1 MNPSETQQQT
11 RTANEI
17 NAIVDRTVLRQVKQ
31 MEDDG
36 IDFNASMLTSLTQR
50 YGKGDMAEETKKELM
65 EQLKLVGSDADSNTA

>member
-1 MNPSETQQQT
+1 MNPSEKQQQT

-17 NAIVDRTVLRQVKQ
+17 TAIVDRNVLRQVKQ